1 MFPASLAVFAKDQGE
16 TLAPARGDRKRR
28 WLDAAGWRGDNAGFP
43 EGTDTAM
50 EKPGWFLRAL
60 EVPFEDRT
68 VEVAG
73 APIHYLYWEEQ
84 GGADRPGLVF
94 VHGNGAHAHWWTFLA
109 PFFLEHHRVAAI
121 DLSGAGDSGR
131 RDRYTPE
138 QFAAEVAAVADDAGF
153 GDDVIIVGHSF
164 GGFITLKTGLLY
176 NDRLAG
182 VVLVDSAVRPP
193 DFKWERDP
201 RRSPIKP
208 KRIYAEFAEALARF
222 RLMPPQDCKNQFLLD
237 YIGRHSLAQVDGGWS
252 WKFDDELFRKF
263 EFGENLHEEL
273 AQLRCRVGVIYGE
286 DSYLFTQDIADFM
299 FRVLDESVP
308 FVAIPEAQHHLFL
321 DQPLAFVSALR
332 TLLAEW
338 RHSRPNRVRV

>member
-1 MFPASLAVFAKDQGE
+1 MA
-16 TLAPARGDRKRR
+16 
-28 WLDAAGWRGDNAGFP
+28 RGDNAGFP

-208 KRIYAEFAEALARF
+208 KRVYADFAEALA
-222 RLMPPQDCKNQFLLD
+222 
-237 YIGRHSLAQVDGGWS
+237 GSG
-252 WKFDDELFRKF
+252 
-263 EFGENLHEEL
+263 
-273 AQLRCRVGVIYGE
+273 
-286 DSYLFTQDIADFM
+286 
-299 FRVLDESVP
+299 
-308 FVAIPEAQHHLFL
+308 
-321 DQPLAFVSALR
+321 
-332 TLLAEW
+332 
-338 RHSRPNRVRV
+338 